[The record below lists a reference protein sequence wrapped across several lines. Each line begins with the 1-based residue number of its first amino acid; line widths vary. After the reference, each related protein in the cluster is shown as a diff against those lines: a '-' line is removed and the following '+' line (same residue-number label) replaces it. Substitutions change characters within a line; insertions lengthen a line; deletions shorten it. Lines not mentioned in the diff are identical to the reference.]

1 MWLWSALPASLERT
15 SGSAHHYLVVAMTQ
29 NARRLD
35 AFGLDP
41 ASMPWTTQGSFYGPP
56 PLLANLAMAHPCLLA
71 ARFLLSAR
79 PPDLL
84 QFVCSMSQGRPPS
97 RNRTRDDLDG
107 PNPGSRP
114 INVPDPTRAPGLLPI
129 FLLLLSSRLNRVGLI
144 SGQSFSTTSCNFSVA
159 RIVSS

>member
-1 MWLWSALPASLERT
+1 
-15 SGSAHHYLVVAMTQ
+15 MTQ

-41 ASMPWTTQGSFYGPP
+41 ASMLWTTQGRLYGPP
-56 PLLANLAMAHPCLLA
+56 TLLANLAMAHPCLLA

-129 FLLLLSSRLNRVGLI
+129 FLLLLSSRLFRIALI
-144 SGQSFSTTSCNFSVA
+144 CGPHIPGHCRPVACRFRPHPANARSLSSFRLDTFDRSSKILTTY
-159 RIVSS
+159 

>member
-1 MWLWSALPASLERT
+1 M

-84 QFVCSMSQGRPPS
+84 QFVCSMSQGRPPP
-97 RNRTRDDLDG
+97 RNRTRDDMDP
-107 PNPGSRP
+107 PNPGSQP
-114 INVPDPTRAPGLLPI
+114 IRVSDPQPSLAPLSMWPVVFDHIMQLLGRSYRFVLTRSTAI
-129 FLLLLSSRLNRVGLI
+129 ATRSLSRHYVRFTCR
-144 SGQSFSTTSCNFSVA
+144 GQ
-159 RIVSS
+159 